1 MISLWTRERKD
12 YLAHKSVRGYD
23 KWTIQ
28 GLSKFL
34 LWGQSSFIVEFF
46 YFLCVCMHVWC
57 VCVLGWGDS
66 KKIQQQ
72 NMIFGLELG
81 DLFTVQMGIRRI
93 CSGDHLST
101 IPYFSSSLR
110 NFLIVSVWGGVNVI
124 STKAGKSYYACR
136 MWSKPGKSQIRHF
149 SYLTV
154 RMNVIT
160 LHEEIYTD
168 L

>member
-1 MISLWTRERKD
+1 MFFFFLIFQSTSKLNWRKNNLVISLWTRERKD

-66 KKIQQQ
+66 KKNTTTIYDFWTRARRFVHSP
-72 NMIFGLELG
+72 NGNSK
-81 DLFTVQMGIRRI
+81 DLFWRSSKYYSIFF
-93 CSGDHLST
+93 LFFKKF
-101 IPYFSSSLR
+101 PYRECLGRGECDKHQSR
-110 NFLIVSVWGGVNVI
+110 
-124 STKAGKSYYACR
+124 
-136 MWSKPGKSQIRHF
+136 
-149 SYLTV
+149 
-154 RMNVIT
+154 
-160 LHEEIYTD
+160 EI
-168 L
+168 LLCM